1 MFVPESRWDDSTP
14 ARCCRQ
20 ARVVAFPPTMRED
33 EYVQHDATALAELV
47 RRGEVTAGELLEVAL
62 SRLSRWNPAINAVV
76 LTLADRARRAIATG
90 LPEGPFRGVP
100 FLVKDWDGF
109 LAGTEHTGSSRAL
122 RGFVPARDSELMLRY
137 QRAGLVICGK
147 TNLPELAILGT
158 TESTL
163 RGPCR
168 NPYNRDH
175 STGGSSGGSA
185 AAVAA
190 RIVPMAHAG
199 DGGGSIRIPA
209 SACGLVGLKP
219 TRGRTPL
226 GPDETE
232 SWNGF
237 VVRHAVTRTVRDSA
251 ALLDATRGEDAGAPY
266 AAPPVERPYAEEVGR
281 APGKLRIAFST
292 GSLLGKATHPECV
305 AAVHDAAQLL
315 RSLGHDVVEA
325 APRIEREAL
334 ARAFLTV
341 VAAGSA
347 AELAYVAEVTG
358 KPIDRARLEPAT
370 QFLVALSDALS
381 ASDLEHARMT
391 FQAASRSIAPFFDA
405 HDVFVDATLAQPP
418 ARIGDWTLPLALRVA
433 IPTFTRVASRK
444 MMQRALDQFSQDG
457 LERTA
462 NTMLFN
468 MSGQPAMSLPLHVG
482 SNNLPIGVQLVGR
495 FGDEARLFRLASQLE
510 QTRPWIGRLPPEP

>member
-1 MFVPESRWDDSTP
+1 
-14 ARCCRQ
+14 
-20 ARVVAFPPTMRED
+20 MREH
-33 EYVQHDATALAELV
+33 EYIQLDGTALAALV
-47 RRGEVTAGELLEVAL
+47 RSGEVSATELLDVAL
-62 SRLSRWNPAINAVV
+62 ARLSRWNPVINAVV
-76 LTLADRARRAIATG
+76 VQLADRARRAITAG

-100 FLVKDWDGF
+100 FLIKDWDGF

-122 RGFVPARDSELMLRY
+122 LGFVPKRDSELFLRH
-137 QRAGLVICGK
+137 QRAGLVIFGK

-168 NPYNRDH
+168 NPWNRAH

-190 RIVPMAHAG
+190 RIVPFAHAG

-237 VVRHAVTRTVRDSA
+237 VVRHAVTRTVRDCA
-251 ALLDATRGEDAGAPY
+251 ALLDATRGEDLGAPY
-266 AAPPVERPYAEEVGR
+266 AAPPVERPYAQEVAR

-292 GSLLGKATHPECV
+292 ASLFGKSAHRDCV
-305 AAVHDAAQLL
+305 AAVNDAAELL

-325 APRIEREAL
+325 APKVNREEL

-341 VAAGSA
+341 VAAGTA
-347 AELAYVAEVTG
+347 GELHDLGVMRG
-358 KPIDRARLEPAT
+358 KPLDRSMLEPAT
-370 QFLVALSDALS
+370 LFLAALADTLS
-381 ASDLEHARMT
+381 ASDLEVARMT
-391 FQAASRSIAPFFDA
+391 FQAASRSIAPFFQT
-405 HDVFVDATLAQPP
+405 HDVFVDATMAQPP
-418 ARIGDWTLPLALRVA
+418 ARIGEWALPRALSLA
-433 IPTFTRVASRK
+433 IPAFTRVASRPLMLK
-444 MMQRALDQFSQDG
+444 ALEQFAEDG

-468 MSGQPAMSLPLHVG
+468 MSGQPAMSVPLYVG
-482 SNNLPIGVQLVGR
+482 PNNLPIGVQLVGR
-495 FGDEARLFRLASQLE
+495 FGDEATLFRLAGQLE
-510 QTRPWIGRLPPEP
+510 QERPWITRLPSEP